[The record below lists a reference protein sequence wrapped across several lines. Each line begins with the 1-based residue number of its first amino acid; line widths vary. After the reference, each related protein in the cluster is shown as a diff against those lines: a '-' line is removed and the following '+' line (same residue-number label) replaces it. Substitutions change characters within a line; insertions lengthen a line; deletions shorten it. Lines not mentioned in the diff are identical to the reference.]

1 MQTENIAVSLE
12 ELHATHASAEALS
25 EANQFRTVPTNYYRI
40 QGTKY
45 TAERSAKNNRLTL
58 NLKADVYK
66 EDKRVGN
73 VGFFVSPEIGRT
85 AAGKLDREFR
95 LYNQLSRVLFP
106 ELKTDAELAGVTVA
120 QMVERFTQYP
130 VGAYITETFSS
141 EPNPLDGKK
150 TYMDAKTDDDA
161 KKYREL
167 GWKPSN
173 YVQSIGKL
181 KA

>member
-1 MQTENIAVSLE
+1 MENIAVSLE
-12 ELHATHASAEALS
+12 ELHAAYAATEALA

-40 QGTKY
+40 QGTKF
-45 TAERSAKNNRLTL
+45 TAERNAKTNRLTL

-66 EDKRVGN
+66 EDKRTGN
-73 VGFFVSPEIGRT
+73 VGFFVSPEVGRT
-85 AAGKLDREFR
+85 SAGRLDREFR
-95 LYNQLSRVLFP
+95 LYNQLARVLFP
-106 ELKTDAELAGVTVA
+106 EHKTDAELAAISVA
-120 QMVERFTQYP
+120 TLLERFTQYP

-150 TYMDAKTDDDA
+150 TYMDAKTDEDA

-167 GWKPSN
+167 GWKPAN

-181 KA
+181 K